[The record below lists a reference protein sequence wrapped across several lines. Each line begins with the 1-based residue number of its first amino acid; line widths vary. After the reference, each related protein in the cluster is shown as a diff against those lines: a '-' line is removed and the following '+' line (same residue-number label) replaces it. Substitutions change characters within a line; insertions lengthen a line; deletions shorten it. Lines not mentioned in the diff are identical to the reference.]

1 MSNNK
6 NTAGYAD
13 AFAAAG
19 SLNQEAITT
28 GAQRA
33 SDEKDES
40 GAVSA
45 TPPPEAYHV
54 DQNGYERENLNSEKT
69 VRNPAITNG
78 VEFVDTHLLHTNPLS
93 DAIYGSTIPDSL
105 LASVMED
112 GIWSPLVV
120 VKENLN
126 VISGNSRLRVAQQLG
141 LLQVPVLFLE
151 GGLSRE
157 EEQNLVL
164 IHNSVRVK
172 SNEMRVRE
180 YTCYLKIEKA
190 LARQRVANGRSRSA
204 KVQTFTPSKSR
215 ELAAQKVG
223 VSYTSLE
230 AGVKVVETIEKLT
243 REESPEDAA
252 RLKKVLEEQGY
263 APAKNLAIKQKWLLD
278 DVPAKEKTANQVA
291 KPKQREASAA
301 RPKPSDEVQESENVL
316 SEAEV
321 FKKTESGQHQFQTE
335 IESATPK
342 PIVGSPALEGFFNA
356 IDTVEAFLLSTEAEQ
371 ISDASKLQVGM
382 RLGALNTAA
391 LGAGITAIVS

>member
-6 NTAGYAD
+6 NIAGYAD

-19 SLNQEAITT
+19 FLNREAITT
-28 GAQRA
+28 GAHRA
-33 SDEKDES
+33 SNEKDES

-45 TPPPEAYHV
+45 TPLPETYHV
-54 DQNGYERENLNSEKT
+54 DQNGYEEEALTPEKNN
-69 VRNPAITNG
+69 RNPSMPHG
-78 VEFVDTHLLHTNPLS
+78 VEFIDTKSLHTNPLS

-112 GIWSPLVV
+112 GIRSPLVV
-120 VKENLN
+120 GRENLN

-141 LLQVPVLFLE
+141 LPQVPVLFLE
-151 GGLSRE
+151 GELTNE

-180 YTCYLKIEKA
+180 YRCYLKIEKA

-230 AGVKVVETIEKLT
+230 AGVKVVLTIEKLT
-243 REESPEDAA
+243 REGSPKNAA
-252 RLKKVLEEQGY
+252 RLKKALEEHGY
-263 APAKNLAIKQKWLLD
+263 SPAKNLAIKQKWLLD
-278 DVPAKEKTANQVA
+278 DVPEKKKTANQEA
-291 KPKQREASAA
+291 KPLQREASIA
-301 RPKPSDEVQESENVL
+301 RSEPSDGLQGSGSDL
-316 SEAEV
+316 SEAEGS
-321 FKKTESGQHQFQTE
+321 KKTGSGKHQFQTE
-335 IESATPK
+335 SESVMPK
-342 PIVGSPALEGFFNA
+342 PIIEPPALEGFFNA
-356 IDTVEAFLLSTEAEQ
+356 MDTVEAFLLSAGAQ
-371 ISDASKLQVGM
+371 QLSDASKLKVGT
-382 RLGALNTAA
+382 RLGSANTAA
-391 LGAGITAIVS
+391 LVAGITAIVS